1 MTTTDKFTR
10 FNIVGRSG
18 ATLEAYLSGPL
29 RDYYLSREYVYGLA
43 ERKNELFAKQSKA
56 AGWMFGLTTLLAFF
70 DSVVGTNVSVLGV
83 SFLVKPEFA
92 SAICFLAASSFCA
105 VVQVFIDN
113 LIIDNYLATI
123 GRHVKMYSFG
133 LYILPKSAI
142 NLWAEAAT
150 PRYFGHKSGNGHKVT
165 FFGIFVVILL
175 AGIAISL
182 YPTLVCGSNI
192 LQTFQKAHLSW
203 AEFGLAF
210 ISLLTL
216 LASWL
221 LALLSTLKFKYFD
234 ADFHEAD
241 STPTP
246 EFIAKVKAEQENFEK
261 IATTSS

>member
-1 MTTTDKFTR
+1 MSATEKFTK
-10 FNIVGRSG
+10 FNIIGRSG
-18 ATLEAYLSGPL
+18 LTLESYLSGPL
-29 RDYYLSREYVYGLA
+29 RDYFLSKDYVYGLA

-70 DSVVGTNVSVLGV
+70 DSVVGTNVSVFGV

-123 GRHVKMYSFG
+123 GRHEKMYSFG

-150 PRYFGHKSGNGHKVT
+150 PRYFGHVSGKGHKVA
-165 FFGIFVVILL
+165 FFGISIVMLL
-175 AGIAISL
+175 VGIAIAL

-192 LQTFQKAHLSW
+192 LQTFLKTHLSW
-203 AEFGLAF
+203 AEFGLAL

-216 LASWL
+216 LASWF
-221 LALLSTLKFKYFD
+221 LALLSMLKFKYFD
-234 ADFHEAD
+234 ANFHEAD
-241 STPTP
+241 GTPTP
-246 EFIAKVKAEQENFEK
+246 EFIAKVKAEQENLE
-261 IATTSS
+261 

>member
-1 MTTTDKFTR
+1 MTTAEKFTR
-10 FNIVGRSG
+10 FSIIGRSG
-18 ATLEAYLSGPL
+18 VTLESYLSGPL

-83 SFLVKPEFA
+83 SFLVRPEFA
-92 SAICFLAASSFCA
+92 SAICFLAASSFCG

-123 GRHVKMYSFG
+123 GRHVKIYSFG

-150 PRYFGHKSGNGHKVT
+150 PRFFGSTSGRGHKVA
-165 FFGIFVVILL
+165 FSGILVVML
-175 AGIAISL
+175 IALHAIAL
-182 YPTLVCGSNI
+182 YPTLVCGNNI
-192 LQTFQKAHLSW
+192 LQTLQKPFLSW
-203 AEFGLAF
+203 AELGLAV

-216 LASWL
+216 LVSWL
-221 LALLSTLKFKYFD
+221 LALLSILKFKYFE
-234 ADFHEAD
+234 ADFDEAD
-241 STPTP
+241 GTPTA
-246 EFIAKVKAEQENFEK
+246 EFIAKVNAEQEKSGETNS
-261 IATTSS
+261 ISP